1 MCLPAV
7 LGAAGGLGTAAG
19 ASSAALSIQ
28 GLSAGIGAV
37 SKVAGVMASNKAAKQ
52 NAQSAL
58 DAYFLKTRLNNQRL
72 RQEQVQASQ
81 VKSDADLKAL
91 KSQGTALAAGAGAGV
106 QGKDLD
112 QLMKDFERSE
122 GLLANRIDQ
131 KLNNM
136 ADQAAVENLAFQSE
150 AQNRINSQQPIGFAE
165 SIFKIADPL
174 MGFGID
180 YYESKARMSDLTPSK
195 GI

>member
-1 MCLPAV
+1 MCSPAIAPL
-7 LGAAGGLGTAAG
+7 LGMGGTAAG
-19 ASSAALSIQ
+19 AASTALTIQ
-28 GLSAGIGAV
+28 GIGSAVSAVSTVAGIAA
-37 SKVAGVMASNKAAKQ
+37 KNKAAKQ

-58 DAYFLKTRLNNQRL
+58 DAYYLKTRLNNQRL
-72 RQEQVQASQ
+72 RQERIQAAQ

-131 KLNNM
+131 KIDNM
-136 ADQAAVENLAFQSE
+136 ADQAAIENLSFQTE
-150 AQNRINSQQPIGFAE
+150 AQNRINSQQPVGFAE

-180 YYESKARMSDLTPSK
+180 YYEHKARLADLNPTK